1 MLEIKNIT
9 KKFGK
14 SIVLDNI
21 NFTVKDGEAV
31 GILGSNGAG
40 KTTLMEIIV
49 GQIKPTS
56 GKVLLNGKE
65 DVYKNVGIQF
75 QEGFW
80 PKGMNSNLLIKYFK
94 KRWTKGFDEKTNEL
108 IKTFE
113 LENILK
119 KDLNQLS
126 GGQKQRL
133 NTLLAI
139 LNDPNYIFLDEMITG
154 LDLKMQLRLA
164 DFFANLKKEKKTLLI
179 ISHIPEEVETLCDRV
194 MIIDKGKIFL
204 DMNIDDVKKKYKT
217 VRELLIKYYKGEL
230 HAK

>member
-1 MLEIKNIT
+1 MLEVKNVCKKYGKNI
-9 KKFGK
+9 
-14 SIVLDNI
+14 ILDNI
-21 NFTVKDGEAV
+21 NFTVNDGEAV

-56 GKVLLNGKE
+56 GQVLLNGKT

-80 PKGMNSNLLIKYFK
+80 PKGMSSKLLIKYFK
-94 KRWTKGFDEKTNEL
+94 KKWSNKFDEKTIEL
-108 IKTFE
+108 IKIFE
-113 LENILK
+113 LDSILS
-119 KDLNQLS
+119 KDLNLLS

-139 LNDPNYIFLDEMITG
+139 LNDPSHIFLDEMITG

-164 DFFANLKKEKKTLLI
+164 DFFQNLKKEKKTLLI
-179 ISHIPEEVETLCDRV
+179 ISHIPEEVENLCDRV
-194 MIIDKGKIFL
+194 MIIDGGKIFI
-204 DMNIDDVKKKYKT
+204 DMQIVEVRKKYKS
-217 VRELLIKYYKGEL
+217 VRDMLIKYYKGEL
-230 HAK
+230 YEK